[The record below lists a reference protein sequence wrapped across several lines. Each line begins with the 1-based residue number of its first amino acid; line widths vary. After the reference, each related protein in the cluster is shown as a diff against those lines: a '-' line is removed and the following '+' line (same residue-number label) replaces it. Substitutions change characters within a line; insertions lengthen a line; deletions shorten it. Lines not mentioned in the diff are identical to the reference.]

1 MNKLFIY
8 TMILVA
14 GVFLSSCEKDDI
26 LDTATVNMAGE
37 WYVTADAVDDQGETV
52 YEDPFGDGS
61 FLLDTY
67 NTASNSNNK
76 MWIDNDGLSSD
87 SYFTHFKSRMDINYS
102 ALTFNVPDYSNTIYD
117 GCLVTITDGKILYGA
132 ATTPSGEVADS
143 TVFYISF
150 SDDTNPADYGY
161 SKYRVA
167 GYRRAG
173 FTANE

>member
-26 LDTATVNMAGE
+26 LDTATVDMAGE

-52 YEDPFGDGS
+52 YEDFFGIGS

-67 NTASNSNNK
+67 NTVSNDTTE
-76 MWIDNDGLSSD
+76 MWIDDNNN
-87 SYFTHFKSRMDINYS
+87 FWEFKSKININYS
-102 ALTFNVPDYSNTIYD
+102 ALTFDVTDYSNTIYD
-117 GCLVTITDGKILYGA
+117 GCLVTITDGKILYDA

-143 TVFYISF
+143 IVFYISF
-150 SDDTNPADYGY
+150 SDDTYPDDYGF

-167 GYRRAG
+167 GYRHTG
-173 FTANE
+173 FTADE

>member
-1 MNKLFIY
+1 
-8 TMILVA
+8 MILVA

-26 LDTATVNMAGE
+26 LKTATVNMAGE
-37 WYVTADAVDDQGETV
+37 WSVTADAVDDQGEVV
-52 YEDPFGDGS
+52 YEDFFGIGT

-67 NTASNSNNK
+67 NTASNESTE
-76 MWIDNDGLSSD
+76 MWIDDNTNFWD
-87 SYFTHFKSRMDINYS
+87 FKSKINTNYS
-102 ALTFNVPDYSNTIYD
+102 ALTFDVTDYPIYD
-117 GCLVTITDGKILYGA
+117 GCISTITEGKILYGA

-143 TVFYISF
+143 IVFYISF
-150 SDDTNPADYGY
+150 SDDPYPADYGY